1 MISSGEAGILFD
13 RVLREFAPDWER
25 VGELR
30 ELSARDPED
39 WISGSFSFGAI
50 VRHRETEQL
59 KVLGRRSGPH
69 GTATYHRGLSS
80 LVLKAYAER
89 NTDPI
94 LRYLEEIGMRPR
106 TAKFRVG

>member
-1 MISSGEAGILFD
+1 MLFD

-39 WISGSFSFGAI
+39 WVSGPVSFGAI

-69 GTATYHRGLSS
+69 GAATYHRGLSS

-94 LRYLEEIGMRPR
+94 RRYLEEIGMRPR
-106 TAKFRVG
+106 TASFRVG